1 MNGCLVGRSG
11 TIPKHLDRAGA
22 QSDHVRLRQERVTS
36 TPCHQTVPQLAFNG
50 VFTGIVEELGS
61 VAARNESRLRI
72 TASTVLDGSPIGAS
86 IAVNG
91 CCLTVVKVGTGWWEA
106 DVSDETLRRT
116 TLGSLVIGDPVNLER
131 PMVADGRFG
140 GHVVLGHVDMVGDIV
155 SPAPNLRVR
164 VGREHMRLLVEKGS
178 VSVDGVSL
186 TVFGLDADSFEVA
199 VIPHTAAVTTLGT
212 RRTGDKVNIEFD
224 VLAKHVERLVATR
237 RRPRSLAWWR
247 R

>member
-1 MNGCLVGRSG
+1 MGRSG
-11 TIPKHLDRAGA
+11 TIPKHRDRAGA
-22 QSDHVRLRQERVTS
+22 QSDLVRLRQGRVTS
-36 TPCHQTVPQLAFNG
+36 TPLRRMAPRLAFSD

-72 TASTVLDGSPIGAS
+72 AASVVLDGSPIGAS

-91 CCLTVVKVGTGWWEA
+91 CCLTVVKVGDGWWEA
-106 DVSDETLRRT
+106 DVSDETFRRT
-116 TLGSLVIGDPVNLER
+116 TLGALVVGDRVNLER
-131 PMVADGRFG
+131 PMAANGRFG
-140 GHVVLGHVDMVGDIV
+140 GHIVLGHVDMVGEIV

-164 VGREHMRLLVEKGS
+164 VGREHMQLLVEKGS

-199 VIPHTAAVTTLGT
+199 VIPHTADVTTLGA
-212 RRTGDKVNIEFD
+212 RRSGDTVNIEFD
-224 VLAKHVERLVATR
+224 VLAKHVERLVTSPR
-237 RRPRSLAWWR
+237 KPRSLAWWR